1 MSSSKPPKPR
11 KKTATTTSTTTD
23 HAAAAWHPER
33 EKLLA
38 ILRAVEGAGYQPI
51 EICVGDVRV
60 VMQPMPP
67 APSSATSDR
76 PARAEPEDIYD
87 EFGADD
93 PEYQALKKR
102 GSSTEG

>member
-1 MSSSKPPKPR
+1 M
-11 KKTATTTSTTTD
+11 
-23 HAAAAWHPER
+23 
-33 EKLLA
+33 
-38 ILRAVEGAGYQPI
+38 
-51 EICVGDVRV
+51 GDVRV

-67 APSSATSDR
+67 APSATSSDR
-76 PARAEPEDIYD
+76 PARPEPEDIYD